1 MRRTLALALM
11 FTFASNAVSADLP
24 EEFTN
29 SIGMKFKLI
38 PAGEFMMGSS
48 ESPAELAEAFPNIES
63 WFSKDERPQHKV
75 RITKPFYLGVT
86 EVTQE
91 QYEKVMGKNPSYF
104 CKTGEGAN
112 KVKEI
117 DTSNFPVE
125 QVTWDDAVEFC
136 KKLSAREGQTY
147 RLPTEAEWEYACRAG
162 STTRY
167 CFGDD
172 ESQLDEYAWV
182 AVNSDLHSHSV
193 GKKKPNAWGLHDMHG
208 NVWEWCQDWYESDYY
223 AESPTADPPG
233 PSTGSSRVYR
243 GGSWGNLFRNCLS
256 SLRSRDLPAFRLYY
270 LGFRVA
276 RGPSASQ
283 PSQPVGGAPASGLE
297 RGRSPRKFLG
307 QVDHAWERP

>member
-1 MRRTLALALM
+1 MQRILVVALIL
-11 FTFASNAVSADLP
+11 TIASHAVSAEP
-24 EEFTN
+24 PKEITN

-172 ESQLDEYAWV
+172 RLQLGEYAWFAYEWV
-182 AVNSDLHSHSV
+182 GPSSDLHSHSV

-223 AESPTADPPG
+223 AESPTEDPPG

-243 GGSWGNLFRNCLS
+243 GGGWYSDAWLCQSSYRFGFRP
-256 SLRSRDLPAFRLYY
+256 SLRNFS

-276 RGPSASQ
+276 RDPSASE
-283 PSQPVGGAPASGLE
+283 PSSKPPAEAQSDS
-297 RGRSPRKFLG
+297 R
-307 QVDHAWERP
+307 